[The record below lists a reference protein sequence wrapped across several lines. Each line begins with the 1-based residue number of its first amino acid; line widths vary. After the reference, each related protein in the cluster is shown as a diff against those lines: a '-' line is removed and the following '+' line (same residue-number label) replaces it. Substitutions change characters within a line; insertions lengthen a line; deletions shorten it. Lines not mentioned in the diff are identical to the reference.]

1 MYASLS
7 IFLLLSILPTYEEIV
22 YSKGINYKFPDPSY
36 RLFIFMSRE
45 EKKTPAVPGALRK
58 RSALT
63 EGLAVGALIHGGVY
77 FVGAHQNAV
86 QRAVVLVFAVMGALV
101 HGAFNALIGMTI
113 HCFFLLLNE
122 FGLSIA

>member
-22 YSKGINYKFPDPSY
+22 YSKGINYKFPDSSY
-36 RLFIFMSRE
+36 RFFMSMSRE
-45 EKKTPAVPGALRK
+45 EKKAPAVPGASNQ

-77 FVGAHQNAV
+77 FMSAHQNSV

-101 HGAFNALIGMTI
+101 HGAFDALIGMTI

-122 FGLSIA
+122 FGVSIA